1 MDFRKF
7 LSRVLCGWRMVRTTV
22 LFIAA
27 TAITLPAQ
35 TFTSLA
41 SFDGTNGSQPFAALA
56 QGFNGN
62 LYGTT
67 SAGGVDANGYCPYSF
82 LGCGTAFEI
91 TNGGAL
97 TSLYSFC
104 SVDAECSDGWV
115 VYAGLLQATN
125 GALYGA
131 TFAGGTGGAGTIF
144 KISAGD
150 ALTTVHNF
158 DTTDGAAPGGLV
170 PSLNRNFYGTTKSS
184 GTYGYGTVFTVS
196 PTGALTTLH
205 TFDNTDGSEPNRVIQ
220 GTDGNIYGTTAQGG
234 DVNCRILDAP
244 GCGTIFKMTA
254 GGALTTL
261 YTFCSQANCT
271 DGASPTSLIQATDGN
286 FYGTTYGGGNSACD
300 SDGFIGCGTVFK
312 ITTDG
317 ALTTIFTFCQQSNC
331 TSEASFDGSHPA
343 ALLQATDGNL
353 YGVTETGGD
362 LKCGLGFGCGTI
374 FEITSGGKL
383 RTIHSF
389 KGVDGDEPSGLM
401 QATSGTLYG
410 TTINGGAA
418 QDGTV
423 FSMSVGLGPF
433 VAFARDAGKIGQSGP
448 ILGQGFTGTTGVFLN
463 GTPARFIVV
472 SDTYIQ
478 ATVPAGATT
487 GYVTVNTP
495 SGTLTSNVPFH
506 VIP

>member
-22 LFIAA
+22 LFIRCHRDHP
-27 TAITLPAQ
+27 TGP

-104 SVDAECSDGWV
+104 SVDAECSDGWGL

-170 PSLNRNFYGTTKSS
+170 PSLNRNFSGLPRVPGPTDTVRSS
-184 GTYGYGTVFTVS
+184 PCQ

-205 TFDNTDGSEPNRVIQ
+205 SFDNTDGSEPNRVIQ
-220 GTDGNIYGTTAQGG
+220 GTDGNITGNRTRRRF
-234 DVNCRILDAP
+234 NCRILDAP

-331 TSEASFDGSHPA
+331 TSEASFDGSPRRTFA
-343 ALLQATDGNL
+343 S
-353 YGVTETGGD
+353 YRW
-362 LKCGLGFGCGTI
+362 K
-374 FEITSGGKL
+374 SL
-383 RTIHSF
+383 RR
-389 KGVDGDEPSGLM
+389 DGDRRRPQMRPWLR
-401 QATSGTLYG
+401 LRH
-410 TTINGGAA
+410 N
-418 QDGTV
+418 
-423 FSMSVGLGPF
+423 L
-433 VAFARDAGKIGQSGP
+433 RDHVRREAKNDI
-448 ILGQGFTGTTGVFLN
+448 FLQR
-463 GTPARFIVV
+463 GRRR
-472 SDTYIQ
+472 
-478 ATVPAGATT
+478 
-487 GYVTVNTP
+487 
-495 SGTLTSNVPFH
+495 
-506 VIP
+506 